1 MAVIISWLGGIMTR
15 TILLLSIV
23 FFVASFVIADD
34 INSAQSKDALQKVI
48 KDYIGLYRADSLDQW
63 KLLFHPSVTV
73 IFPADDGSVNV
84 RNLDEFFQ
92 RQKNYFATRKSINE
106 RLENM
111 QIFEGRRI
119 ARVVTD
125 FIFVDEGVEK
135 SGKLG
140 LHLVEGNDGWKI
152 VAVLFSYDNR

>member
-1 MAVIISWLGGIMTR
+1 MIRTMAF
-15 TILLLSIV
+15 LSIL
-23 FFVASFVIADD
+23 FLFASFVMADE
-34 INSAQSKDALQKVI
+34 NSAQSKEALQKVI

-73 IFPADDGSVNV
+73 VFPADDGSVNV
-84 RNLDEFFQ
+84 RNLEEFFQ
-92 RQKNYFATRKSINE
+92 RQKNFFATRKSVSE

-119 ARVVTD
+119 ARVTAD
-125 FIFVDEGVEK
+125 FIFIDEGVEK

-140 LHLVEGNDGWKI
+140 LHLVEGTEGWKI
-152 VAVLFSYDNR
+152 VAVLFSYN